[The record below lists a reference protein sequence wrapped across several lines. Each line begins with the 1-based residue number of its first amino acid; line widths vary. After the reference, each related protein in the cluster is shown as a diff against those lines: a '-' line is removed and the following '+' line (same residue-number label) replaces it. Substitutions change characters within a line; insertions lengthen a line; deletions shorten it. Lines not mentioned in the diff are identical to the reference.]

1 MNWLPITLQELLTDI
16 GTNEKLMNAK
26 AAELWSKIS
35 IAPEKWEEVE
45 MGEEGEGFYVVAIIE
60 DWIIWYNDIE
70 DGYNLSQFKEY
81 GHIPEYQVEQYDLI
95 HIINRIIES
104 GLPK

>member
-1 MNWLPITLQELLTDI
+1 MKWLPITHQELLTDLEA
-16 GTNEKLMNAK
+16 NEKRMDAK
-26 AAELWSKIS
+26 ATELWSKIS
-35 IAPEKWEEVE
+35 ITPKKWEELE
-45 MGEEGEGFYVVAIIE
+45 MGEEGKGFYVVAIIE

-81 GHIPEYQVEQYDLI
+81 GHIPEYQVEQYELV
-95 HIINRIIES
+95 HIVNRIIAF

>member
-1 MNWLPITLQELLTDI
+1 MNWLPINLQELLSDLEA
-16 GTNEKLMNAK
+16 NEKRMDVK

-45 MGEEGEGFYVVAIIE
+45 MGEEGEGFYVVAIME

-70 DGYNLSQFKEY
+70 DGYNLSKFKEH
-81 GHIPEYQVEQYDLI
+81 GHIQGYQVEQYELV
-95 HIINRIIES
+95 HIVNRIIAF